1 MYFFFLVG
9 EGNNIFECL
18 LFIIAYAFIFGCTG
32 SLLLCSGFLQLQW
45 VGATLHCSVQASHCS
60 GFSCCGA
67 QILGTWASVFAAQGL
82 NRCSAWALIA
92 HAMCSLPGPGT
103 EPMSPALS
111 DGVLSTVS
119 PGKLRTYYCELKFC
133 SALHIQS
140 FHVPHSNSIKCVLDM
155 SFIDKIIE
163 TYRSSLTFPRSQ
175 SSGIAIRG
183 LELKFAWSQSL
194 CPTYPMTCHLMGSR
208 RVFINKRPWH
218 FLWSKDTGD
227 VHVVTC
233 PRVMLKFSM
242 FKA

>member
-1 MYFFFLVG
+1 MYLFLAALG
-9 EGNNIFECL
+9 LCCCMQ
-18 LFIIAYAFIFGCTG
+18 AFSSCSEWGYS
-32 SLLLCSGFLQLQW
+32 SLQC
-45 VGATLHCSVQASHCS
+45 ASLS
-60 GFSCCGA
+60 FRGFSCCGA
-67 QILGTWASVFAAQGL
+67 QILGTWASVFVAQGL
-82 NRCSAWALIA
+82 NRCSAWALVA

-155 SFIDKIIE
+155 SFTDKIIE

-183 LELKFAWSQSL
+183 LEPKFA
-194 CPTYPMTCHLMGSR
+194 
-208 RVFINKRPWH
+208 
-218 FLWSKDTGD
+218 
-227 VHVVTC
+227 
-233 PRVMLKFSM
+233 
-242 FKA
+242 